1 MHVIDLERL
10 PHKTLISDIK
20 APFKPLQLVLN
31 REQNQEFTILS
42 LETIPFAISCER
54 GVSRHGCFET

>member
-31 REQNQEFTILS
+31 REQNQEFTIL
-42 LETIPFAISCER
+42 R
-54 GVSRHGCFET
+54 